1 MLGEISRI
9 TEILS
14 INLKTRM
21 KFYLSV
27 EDNMVNQDI
36 SKLTYFQSENSL
48 LDKSTDIEDE
58 VQRHITEI
66 FTEVDEYVQ
75 HGSGWVMENVHRINI
90 MITRIP

>member
-1 MLGEISRI
+1 
-9 TEILS
+9 
-14 INLKTRM
+14 M

-27 EDNMVNQDI
+27 EVNMMNQNI

-48 LDKSTDIEDE
+48 LDKSMDIEDE

-75 HGSGWVMENVHRINI
+75 HRLG
-90 MITRIP
+90 